1 MCLFWSLLAGSR
13 HIATSLE
20 QYKVDLYY
28 PVLESFLAE
37 MNRRFTSQNIQLMKA
52 IQACLPHTNNFLDPE
67 SLTAISEAYSL
78 DGDSIRMEAILARR
92 SLREKEMNDL
102 SDVICK
108 LYPLKSAFPT
118 IFKLLHIALKI
129 VVSIA
134 ECERSF
140 LALKRIDIF
149 ALNDVKRETV

>member
-1 MCLFWSLLAGSR
+1 MNAARQFQVVVNLILTR

-28 PVLESFLAE
+28 PVLDSFLAE
-37 MNRRFTSQNIQLMKA
+37 INRRFTSQNVQLMKA
-52 IQACLPHTNNFLDPE
+52 MQACSPHSNNFLDPE

-92 SLREKEMNDL
+92 SLREKEMDDL
-102 SDVICK
+102 SDVICE

-118 IFKLLHIALKI
+118 I
-129 VVSIA
+129 S
-134 ECERSF
+134 SF
-140 LALKRIDIF
+140 YVLPS
-149 ALNDVKRETV
+149 